1 MYRPQACN
9 VYVWENSEKSKQTA
23 QPFTSNTKQQQMS
36 QKSISKILLM
46 NELNV
51 RSNSDANVLTSKVFS
66 TRPLLVYYYY

>member
-23 QPFTSNTKQQQMS
+23 GNTKQQQMS